1 MRASTMPRR
10 QANVIVLTS
19 APRQEL
25 TAAAETA
32 RALASKREQ
41 AAMAQMVQAPNTQ
54 QPVAAASMPKQGQVA
69 ADATVRV
76 SMTQQQQAVDGEA
89 VTCHAAGDSVGA
101 SSRGARAG
109 IRDAAG
115 ISATSSCQES
125 P

>member
-25 TAAAETA
+25 TAAETA

-41 AAMAQMVQAPNTQ
+41 AAVALMVQASNTQ